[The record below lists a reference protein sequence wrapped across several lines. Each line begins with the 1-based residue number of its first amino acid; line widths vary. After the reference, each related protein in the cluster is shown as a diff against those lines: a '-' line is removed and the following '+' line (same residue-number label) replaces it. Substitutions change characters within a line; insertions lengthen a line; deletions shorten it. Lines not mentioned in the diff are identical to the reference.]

1 MSQLTIEDIARLAN
15 VSRSTVSRVLNDHP
29 SVRPTVRDRVLSI
42 IKEYGYAPQAAAR
55 HLVTQ
60 RTRLI
65 GVLFPRSTEYLL
77 ANPIFASF
85 GQGIGQMCAQRGY
98 LAMLSLGLRDMEER
112 MLFNM
117 LRSRHFDGIVLISSE
132 SHDPLPYFL
141 KEARIPYTR
150 IGHDPEG
157 DDEAFVDVD
166 DVEAAYKAVKHLTSM
181 GHQRIAII
189 KGPEAEV
196 CIPRRYSGYEK
207 ALQEAGLAVD
217 PLLVGE
223 GDWLHTSGKEIMQC
237 FLQLDNPP
245 TAVFSCN
252 DMMAAG
258 ALHAIYEQG
267 LHVPEDIA
275 IVGFDDVPQTKVIIP
290 ALTTIRQPNE
300 EMGSK
305 ATEMLIDRL
314 EEKNGQLNQ
323 VIFST
328 TLVIRQSCGAMLSDA
343 HKEDREHTTPIA

>member
-1 MSQLTIEDIARLAN
+1 
-15 VSRSTVSRVLNDHP
+15 
-29 SVRPTVRDRVLSI
+29 
-42 IKEYGYAPQAAAR
+42 
-55 HLVTQ
+55 
-60 RTRLI
+60 
-65 GVLFPRSTEYLL
+65 
-77 ANPIFASF
+77 
-85 GQGIGQMCAQRGY
+85 
-98 LAMLSLGLRDMEER
+98 MLSLGLRDMEER
-112 MLFNM
+112 MLFDM

-132 SHDPLPYFL
+132 SHDPLPFFL

-166 DVEAAYKAVKHLTSM
+166 DAEAAYKAVKHLTTL

-189 KGPEAEV
+189 KGPAAEV
-196 CIPRRYSGYEK
+196 CIPRRYSGYER
-207 ALQEAGLAVD
+207 ALHEAGLAVD
-217 PLLVGE
+217 PLLVAE
-223 GDWLHTSGKEIMQC
+223 GDWLHTSGKEVMQH
-237 FLQLDNPP
+237 FLQLDHPP

-258 ALHAIYEQG
+258 ALHAIYERG

-275 IVGFDDVPQTKVIIP
+275 IVGFDDVPQTTVIIP

-314 EEKNGQLNQ
+314 EGKEGQPSQ
-323 VIFST
+323 VIFPT
-328 TLVIRQSCGAMLSDA
+328 MLVVRQSCGAMLRDA
-343 HKEDREHTTPIA
+343 HRGEGENNSSIAQLSISRKEKEA